1 MFTQGS
7 TKLTYYLPRN
17 LIIMDCCM
25 DRGLGRDKLN
35 APNMDYDTPSYL
47 PHPYAC
53 QVFIGPVIRHIL
65 QQMPSLSKLSLC
77 TDIGVVHGPSWT
89 FLQLALSLPHLRQ
102 FEMTGLTFCPVVLP
116 TETLEL
122 GDGTCAPLT
131 AFRYEAILT
140 RDRRYA
146 LAGEKDALSL
156 VLERIHHS
164 LAALALPSEPA
175 PVTLMSRR
183 HWPSLRELRL
193 RGMRWAEPR
202 TPIVLLFAN
211 MPKLRSLSL
220 ELAVPD
226 GAAPE
231 AIWPPGLASDTI
243 FPWPELEGLTVANPN
258 PNDELFANLPPCLRS
273 LALPSCPR
281 KCVKEWLWRYER
293 GRHWFPPTLHL
304 ISASNL
310 LRILVRCSASGLRS
324 LEVEYSAD
332 EREYDLLRHLAS
344 SFSSTTSLTFCRYR
358 RSEESV
364 VSVVSC
370 VVYYRRWSLRN
381 SILSQEDIARPLAA
395 LTSSQTLC
403 VNMDLEMTPTK
414 TSIGLRI
421 IVCIYERGELDRFK
435 ETLEDVAFLLAR
447 SLSQSLERVRLW
459 MPSNGEGPV
468 SMNFRVLWDGSGKSG
483 GPRVQRETFTF
494 HEREDVWGF

>member
-1 MFTQGS
+1 
-7 TKLTYYLPRN
+7 
-17 LIIMDCCM
+17 
-25 DRGLGRDKLN
+25 
-35 APNMDYDTPSYL
+35 
-47 PHPYAC
+47 
-53 QVFIGPVIRHIL
+53 
-65 QQMPSLSKLSLC
+65 
-77 TDIGVVHGPSWT
+77 
-89 FLQLALSLPHLRQ
+89 
-102 FEMTGLTFCPVVLP
+102 
-116 TETLEL
+116 
-122 GDGTCAPLT
+122 
-131 AFRYEAILT
+131 
-140 RDRRYA
+140 
-146 LAGEKDALSL
+146 
-156 VLERIHHS
+156 
-164 LAALALPSEPA
+164 
-175 PVTLMSRR
+175 
-183 HWPSLRELRL
+183 
-193 RGMRWAEPR
+193 MRWAEPR
-202 TPIVLLFAN
+202 TPLVLLFAST
-211 MPKLRSLSL
+211 PRLRSLVL
-220 ELAVPD
+220 ELVVPE
-226 GAAPE
+226 GAGPE
-231 AIWPPGLASDTI
+231 AIWPPGLPVPTA
-243 FPWPELEGLTVANPN
+243 FPWPEFEELTVANPD

-281 KCVKEWLWRYER
+281 KCVKEWLWRYKR
-293 GRHWFPPTLHL
+293 GCHWFPPTFHL
-304 ISASNL
+304 MSASNL
-310 LRILVRCSASGLRS
+310 LRILERCSASGMKS
-324 LEVEYSAD
+324 LEIEYSAD
-332 EREYDLLRHLAS
+332 EREHDLLRHLAS
-344 SFSSTTSLTFCRYR
+344 SFPSITSLTFYRYR